1 MGFIL
6 LILFESSTFSI
17 YVDTHAECIELG
29 ELNQS
34 YWQQSGQSAKVIC
47 MKSFEV

>member
-6 LILFESSTFSI
+6 LILFESSSFSI
-17 YVDTHAECIELG
+17 TVPTLSECQQLG
-29 ELNQS
+29 ALNQM
-34 YWQQSGQSAKVIC
+34 YWLESGQLAKAIC

>member
-6 LILFESSTFSI
+6 LILFEASSLSF

-34 YWQQSGQSAKVIC
+34 YWQHTGQSAKVVC

>member
-6 LILFESSTFSI
+6 LILFESSSLSI
-17 YVDTHAECIELG
+17 YVSSLEECQQLG
-29 ELNQS
+29 QLNQM
-34 YWQQSGQSAKVIC
+34 YWLESGQLAKVIC